1 MEPIEIHAVE
11 LVRKIRDQQTLELQG
26 KSPAE
31 QIDYYHERARKL
43 HAKLAKRTKKKKT
56 RMAVLA

>member
-11 LVRKIRDQQTLELQG
+11 LVRKIRDQQTMELQG

-31 QIDYYHERARKL
+31 QIAYYHERARKL
-43 HAKLAKRTKKKKT
+43 HTKLAKRTKRKKAII
-56 RMAVLA
+56 AVSA

>member
-11 LVRKIRDQQTLELQG
+11 LVREIRDQQTIELQG

-31 QIDYYHERARKL
+31 QIAYYREKARRF
-43 HAKLAKRTKKKKT
+43 HAKLARKEQNLRPQEAC
-56 RMAVLA
+56 R

>member
-11 LVRKIRDQQTLELQG
+11 LVRAIRDQQTSELQG

-31 QIDYYHERARKL
+31 QIAYYREKARKF
-43 HAKLAKRTKKKKT
+43 HAKLAKRVKKRK
-56 RMAVLA
+56 AVIAVRA